1 LSQLPQAERLALAIR
16 AEVARV
22 RSEEASDRAASLDRR
37 LVPLLAARQRF
48 SQRHRRDPD
57 LEREDDLSTLFT
69 LIVQAGGPR
78 LTREDIDLAAEATRE
93 AAARQG
99 LAVLAM
105 TELAK
110 VLPASGVSILEWCD
124 VSEEE
129 FLSALLTA
137 LGLRDS

>member
-1 LSQLPQAERLALAIR
+1 MSQLPQAERLALAVR
-16 AEVARV
+16 AEVARA
-22 RSEEASDRAASLDRR
+22 RSEEASDRAASLDRQ
-37 LVPLLAARQRF
+37 LVPLLEARQRF

-57 LEREDDLSTLFT
+57 LEREDDLNTLFA
-69 LIVQAGGPR
+69 LIVQAGGAR
-78 LTREDIDLAAEATRE
+78 LTREDIDVAADATRE

-99 LAVLAM
+99 LAVLAL

-110 VLPASGVSILEWCD
+110 VLPESGVTILEWCD

-129 FLSALLTA
+129 FFSAVLTA

>member
-1 LSQLPQAERLALAIR
+1 LSQLPRAERLALAIR
-16 AEVARV
+16 AEAARV

-37 LVPLLAARQRF
+37 LVPLLEARQRF

-57 LEREDDLSTLFT
+57 LQCEDDLNALFT
-69 LIVQAGGPR
+69 MIGQAGGPR
-78 LTREDIDLAAEATRE
+78 LTRADIEVAAEATRE

-99 LAVLAM
+99 LAVLAV

-110 VLPASGVSILEWCD
+110 VLPTSEISILEWCD